1 MTYSS
6 IKEAPKVKEIYG
18 AECKDVRINYVI
30 VKTYFFFCL
39 YPLLTSK
46 LNMFA
51 YIAVQ
56 TNPAFD
62 GHICHVR

>member
-30 VKTYFFFCL
+30 VKTYFFFCPI
-39 YPLLTSK
+39 YCICFNIVTAAQKLLRHSS
-46 LNMFA
+46 
-51 YIAVQ
+51 Y
-56 TNPAFD
+56 
-62 GHICHVR
+62 

>member
-30 VKTYFFFCL
+30 VKTYFFFAL
-39 YPLLTSK
+39 YTVSVLILLLQPKNS
-46 LNMFA
+46 
-51 YIAVQ
+51 
-56 TNPAFD
+56 
-62 GHICHVR
+62 